1 MIFLVLLFFC
11 FPLLSP
17 FVLIAVASDEI
28 TLTCPQAQ
36 ENLRGSLGL
45 SQGEPITQEVIQ
57 DRINSFGG
65 LMLAFSNISSL
76 EGFEQFKSYPIKLL
90 QIQGRTQQLD
100 FSNIAELKPET
111 LRLINLGITNVDF
124 VSGMTELKILDL
136 PTNNID
142 DLSGLENL
150 LQLEELGLYANRNL
164 IANNLTLISSLKNL
178 KKLDI
183 TMTNSTNEPKINL
196 GFLNGLNNLNN
207 LKASY
212 ANIADI
218 SALAN
223 LNNLQELDLSNN
235 YITDITPLASKTL
248 DTLNIQNNYIN
259 VFSGEGAGTISQLT
273 ATSKIIT
280 PQYCIKPEKEIIALN
295 QNETYYNQRINQYQT
310 DDGIDFSFKQNLAN
324 LNEVDLS
331 LTNNILEIEGS
342 NIKGILPGSTIVS
355 VKLKGMDG
363 EYAKTNFEV
372 NVGGLTRI
380 EPAQATIQIGESQDF
395 KVYYYN
401 PNTKLEVDY
410 TSMASWSSGDYK
422 IVSPFGWGTFT
433 GIKLGTATIKTYYA
447 SSEIE
452 AILTV
457 TGELDS
463 LEITPN
469 QANIKQGETQQYK
482 ATAVFKNGFTCDV
495 TEDVLWA
502 TQNEDIAKIN
512 DAGLATGTG
521 SGEVKISA
529 SYEGQTAEADLT
541 VLGLDNLII
550 TPTESTIA
558 VGEWQSYS
566 LKAIYSDSTEEE
578 IQPWSSDIT
587 WEISD
592 PEIATISY
600 GNTQAITEGTT
611 IIKATYKGKTAE
623 ATLNSFLPEGLTIT
637 PKNIVL
643 KPGEI
648 QEFKAYLVDL
658 SESVKKE
665 VTEYT
670 NFITDNNLIA
680 KFRSWPE
687 FNILDTLVE
696 GSTNI
701 QGSYHYWDN
710 KSGDMVIFTDTATIT
725 VADEL
730 PPEPVEPQEPVIPPV
745 EPEIPPVI
753 PSNPGSGG
761 SYTEPE
767 TTVIVTP
774 QAPEEPEIVEEEPEV
789 EIEEEQEVIE
799 EEPIEVTNPEPESNQ
814 TSLAVAK
821 IPIAPVK
828 YNTTQVVEEQPKGII
843 KGILKMK
850 DGTPLSNARL
860 ELHSQPLTT
869 YTDIN
874 GYFEFRDVELGSH
887 ILYLADANIT
897 DEKVTLKSVTVQD
910 GNNSFQLNKIAE
922 IIRGEAVEVTSVYL
936 DKEELEKEIYIIA
949 ELSAAELS
957 QPIEQN
963 EVEEETQLKKVIMSI
978 LPLLIILLLLLIII
992 LIRRRNRNEEY

>member
-1 MIFLVLLFFC
+1 LINNRKKSMIFLVLLFFC

-17 FVLIAVASDEI
+17 FVPIAVANDEI

-36 ENLRGSLGL
+36 ENLRESLGL

-90 QIQGRTQQLD
+90 QIQGCTQQLD

-136 PTNNID
+136 PQNNIT

-164 IANNLTLISSLKNL
+164 IANDLTPISSLKNL

-212 ANIADI
+212 ANITDI
-218 SALAN
+218 SALTG
-223 LNNLQELDLSNN
+223 LNHLREVDLSNN
-235 YITDITPLASKTL
+235 YITDISPLAGKNL
-248 DTLNIQNNYIN
+248 DKLNIQNNYIN
-259 VFSGEGAGTISQLT
+259 VFTGEGEEIINTIT
-273 ATSKIIT
+273 ATNKTLI
-280 PQYCIKPEKEIIALN
+280 PQYCIKPEKETIAIN

-310 DDGIDFSFKQNLAN
+310 DNGINFSFRQNLAN

-363 EYAKTNFEV
+363 EYAKTDFEV
-372 NVGGLTRI
+372 NVGGLVRI

-401 PNTKLEVDY
+401 PNTKLEVDR

-433 GIKLGTATIKTYYA
+433 GKKLGTTTVSAYFQ

-452 AILTV
+452 ATLTV
-457 TGELDS
+457 EGEIET
-463 LEITPN
+463 LEITPEE
-469 QANIKQGETQQYK
+469 ATIKQGETQQYK

-495 TEDVLWA
+495 TEDVVWA
-502 TQNEDIAKIN
+502 SQDENIAKIN
-512 DAGLATGTG
+512 DTGHATGTG
-521 SGEVKISA
+521 AGEVKILA
-529 SYEGQTAEADLT
+529 NYEGLTAEANLT
-541 VLGLDNLII
+541 VTGLNNLLI

-578 IQPWSSDIT
+578 IQPWSPDIT

-592 PEIATISY
+592 PKIATISY
-600 GNTQAITEGTT
+600 GNAQAITEGTT

-687 FNILDTLVE
+687 FNILDALVE

-730 PPEPVEPQEPVIPPV
+730 PPEPVESQEPVSPPNGDGDNGGGNSPPEETNPV
-745 EPEIPPVI
+745 EP
-753 PSNPGSGG
+753 
-761 SYTEPE
+761 TEPE
-767 TTVIVTP
+767 KPITPPETPKEPKDKPKDEGGGGTTPEGPKDEPEQPKEPEPEIEPEPKVTP
-774 QAPEEPEIVEEEPEV
+774 TPAPEPKEPRIYLADLIFADEKILLNTVEVEKENSRTHLSELAKIRKGEMVEATNVILSEADNVKEVNIIADISLPEEPVERKFPYW
-789 EIEEEQEVIE
+789 II
-799 EEPIEVTNPEPESNQ
+799 PLILL
-814 TSLAVAK
+814 LALL
-821 IPIAPVK
+821 IPRRK
-828 YNTTQVVEEQPKGII
+828 RRK
-843 KGILKMK
+843 
-850 DGTPLSNARL
+850 
-860 ELHSQPLTT
+860 
-869 YTDIN
+869 
-874 GYFEFRDVELGSH
+874 
-887 ILYLADANIT
+887 
-897 DEKVTLKSVTVQD
+897 
-910 GNNSFQLNKIAE
+910 
-922 IIRGEAVEVTSVYL
+922 
-936 DKEELEKEIYIIA
+936 
-949 ELSAAELS
+949 
-957 QPIEQN
+957 
-963 EVEEETQLKKVIMSI
+963 EEETQIT
-978 LPLLIILLLLLIII
+978 
-992 LIRRRNRNEEY
+992 N